1 MRHNMTPA
9 DRIIRLII
17 AVIIAILYFDK
28 SIPDSWGITFVMIS
42 FVFAL
47 TALVNFCPL
56 YTLLGITRW
65 EKKSKTPTGH

>member
-1 MRHNMTPA
+1 MRHNMTTT